1 MWRRLAARRVLTIQ
15 ARMQWSRCRARFQL
29 RNTPHHTYY
38 KQHIVYIYYIRRT
51 CNKHDI
57 VQSNQRISLHVGTQ
71 EGAEAHTHQV
81 AVEAMAGKGSKQQ
94 RGEMQRRSGAEG
106 DVTGRGRRSLR
117 CAGLARRW
125 WAAGTC
131 SDCYGFAVEEE
142 RGGIYNE
149 KADET
154 AAPVTPASV

>member
-1 MWRRLAARRVLTIQ
+1 
-15 ARMQWSRCRARFQL
+15 
-29 RNTPHHTYY
+29 
-38 KQHIVYIYYIRRT
+38 
-51 CNKHDI
+51 
-57 VQSNQRISLHVGTQ
+57 
-71 EGAEAHTHQV
+71 
-81 AVEAMAGKGSKQQ
+81 MAGKGSKQQ

-125 WAAGTC
+125 GAAGTC

-142 RGGIYNE
+142 RCSDCDGFAVKEERSAVYNE